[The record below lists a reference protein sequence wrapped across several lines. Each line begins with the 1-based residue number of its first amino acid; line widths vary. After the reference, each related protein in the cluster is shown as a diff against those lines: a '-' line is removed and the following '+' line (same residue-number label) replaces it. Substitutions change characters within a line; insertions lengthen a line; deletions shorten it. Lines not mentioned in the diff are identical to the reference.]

1 MRQCKA
7 RYPDVQKRAP
17 PAGVYIGWKRDK
29 ILERGDAR
37 VELVTDDLISS
48 ARAGDGDA
56 FRALTEPHRR
66 ELQVHCYRM
75 LGSWQGLAGFEARAS
90 VRTWLY
96 RIATNRCLNVLRSA
110 SRRPAKEW
118 YVPGVEPPGPFRL
131 GEVVWLEPSPDAL
144 LEGASDVQLGPEAR
158 YEQTESISLA
168 FVKGL
173 QVLPPRQLA
182 VLILRDVFEFHANE
196 VANMLDSTVESVNSA
211 LKRARASLQRRWL
224 PTAEREPPPASGSPS
239 EDAIM
244 TKFVSAWESA
254 DLDALVALLT
264 DDVFISMPP
273 MPFEYEGRDLVARF
287 CANIFGAGRR
297 FDLLRTRANGQPAFG
312 AYLRV
317 PTGISHGVGLYV
329 LTLTGDRIC
338 AMTRFENSVLPWFG
352 LPRSLPNR

>member
-1 MRQCKA
+1 
-7 RYPDVQKRAP
+7 
-17 PAGVYIGWKRDK
+17 
-29 ILERGDAR
+29 
-37 VELVTDDLISS
+37 VELVKTDVISS

-75 LGSWQGLAGFEARAS
+75 LGSFQDAEDALQDTMLAAWQGLAGFEGRAS

-96 RIATNRCLNVLRSA
+96 RIATNRCLNARRSA

-118 YVPGVEPPGPFRL
+118 DVPGVEPPEPSRL
-131 GEVVWLEPSPDAL
+131 GEVVWLEPFPDAL
-144 LEGASDVQLGPEAR
+144 LEGAIDVPLGPEAR

-182 VLILRDVFEFHANE
+182 VLILRDVLGFHANE
-196 VANMLDSTVESVNSA
+196 VADMLDSTVESVNSA
-211 LKRARASLQRRWL
+211 LKRARASLQRRRP
-224 PTAEREPPPASGSPS
+224 PTAAREPPPASDAPS
-239 EDAIM
+239 EDAIVA
-244 TKFVSAWESA
+244 KFVSAWESA
-254 DLDALVALLT
+254 DLAALVALLT

-297 FDLLRTRANGQPAFG
+297 FDLVRTRANGQPAFG
-312 AYLRV
+312 AYLRA

-329 LTLTGDRIC
+329 LTLTGERIS

-352 LPRSLPNR
+352 LPRSLPSR